1 MVQILQKLLHILN
14 KDQKRKVA
22 GLGVMIFIGAL
33 MEMIGVGLIM
43 PVVEGVMAP
52 DQLLNKW
59 YIQILERWIHFDTP
73 NQWLLFLIGVIIAV
87 YFIKN
92 GYLLLQT
99 YVQSRFVNTNQ
110 SNTISY
116 MLEEYLNR
124 PYEFYLNADIP
135 TIFRTIDG
143 DVPKV
148 FTTLMEYIQLATEL
162 MVSAVVI
169 LKILKPTL
177 NRLGRT
183 SQRLQSQMGKWRLQS
198 IYGIKDVKIL
208 NKEHYFASSFGKYSQ
223 ENAKL
228 TTEYAVL
235 NNMPRL
241 LLETLSIC
249 GILGYLAI
257 CILNSADMTE
267 LVPQISAFAVAAMR
281 LMPSVNR
288 INTHM
293 SNIAF
298 YEPSVNYVYENVY
311 FTSYRLHGKY
321 EKDYDPHTPPME
333 LKKEIR
339 MEDVSYTYPESDK
352 VILDHAQMLV
362 PVGKSVGVMGP
373 SGAGKST
380 AIDILMGLLQV
391 QGGEILCDGRNI
403 F

>member
-59 YIQILERWIHFDTP
+59 YIQILERFIHFDTP

-148 FTTLMEYIQLATEL
+148 FTTLMEIYPAGDGADGFGGS
-162 MVSAVVI
+162 VRDAACN
-169 LKILKPTL
+169 KPDDDRFL
-177 NRLGRT
+177 SLWSWAERRL
-183 SQRLQSQMGKWRLQS
+183 
-198 IYGIKDVKIL
+198 
-208 NKEHYFASSFGKYSQ
+208 
-223 ENAKL
+223 
-228 TTEYAVL
+228 
-235 NNMPRL
+235 
-241 LLETLSIC
+241 
-249 GILGYLAI
+249 
-257 CILNSADMTE
+257 
-267 LVPQISAFAVAAMR
+267 
-281 LMPSVNR
+281 
-288 INTHM
+288 
-293 SNIAF
+293 
-298 YEPSVNYVYENVY
+298 
-311 FTSYRLHGKY
+311 
-321 EKDYDPHTPPME
+321 
-333 LKKEIR
+333 
-339 MEDVSYTYPESDK
+339 
-352 VILDHAQMLV
+352 
-362 PVGKSVGVMGP
+362 
-373 SGAGKST
+373 
-380 AIDILMGLLQV
+380 
-391 QGGEILCDGRNI
+391 
-403 F
+403 